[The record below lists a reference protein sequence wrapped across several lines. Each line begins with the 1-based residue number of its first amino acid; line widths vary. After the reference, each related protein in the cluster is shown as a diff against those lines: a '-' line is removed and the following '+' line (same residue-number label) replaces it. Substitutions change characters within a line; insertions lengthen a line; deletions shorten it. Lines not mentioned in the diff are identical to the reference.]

1 MKIKKTITE
10 KHEEYCKKRTKDVSR
25 IHMANILY
33 NNWSDERDKAEI
45 VRKEKLEKNDD

>member
-1 MKIKKTITE
+1 MTIKETIKE
-10 KHEEYCKKRTKDVSR
+10 KHEEYCNKRTKDVGR

-45 VRKEKLEKNDD
+45 VREDKTKKNND